1 MTDEEK
7 KELAKLSK
15 EELIEQ
21 IGDMKEAY
29 DKQQAAERREII
41 EKFFGGAKT
50 GKEEPEDDD
59 DDVLDLSK
67 NQAFQ
72 DLQKKFK

>member
-21 IGDMKEAY
+21 IGNMKEAY
-29 DKQQAAERREII
+29 DKQRDAEKREVI

-59 DDVLDLSK
+59 EDVLDLSK